1 MRWSFRIRIQ
11 RHNGIAQLGIVKN
24 DISLIDEAV
33 AVQHSCKRFCEYGF
47 TGAGFSYDSN
57 GLILVNI
64 QRYAPDCRQD
74 TAADTEFY
82 L

>member
-1 MRWSFRIRIQ
+1 M
-11 RHNGIAQLGIVKN
+11 KN
-24 DISLIDEAV
+24 DISLIDETV
-33 AVQHSCKRFCEYGF
+33 AVQHARKRFCEYGF
-47 TGAGFSYDSN
+47 TGTGFSYDSN

>member
-1 MRWSFRIRIQ
+1 MRWSFRIRVQ
-11 RHNGIAQLGIVKN
+11 RHNGIAQLGIVEN
-24 DISLIDEAV
+24 DISLVNEAV
-33 AVQHSCKRFCEYGF
+33 AVQHARKRFCEYGF
-47 TGAGFSYDSN
+47 TGTGLSYDSN